1 MEILKNKFLVFGG
14 IFAIFSVI
22 LWSFVSVIL
31 PQPFKIA
38 FLDVGQGD
46 SILIRTREGKNVLID
61 GGPDKSVLYKL
72 EKHLPWYDRTIDAM
86 ILTHPH
92 ADHLIGLIETAKRYD
107 VKRIISTGV
116 VHTTPEYL
124 EWLNLIKEKKIP
136 AEPFKKGDRLM
147 LDNGI
152 SMTALWPEGSLV
164 GERVDDLNNSSL
176 ALLLQTP
183 NEKILLMGDAQE
195 EIEKNL
201 IQNYSSIKR
210 SSEKRVNAGNLDIE
224 NITILKTGHH
234 GSRFATSSEF
244 LNAVK
249 SKYAVI
255 SAGANNQFGHPHLD
269 ALKRLHDS
277 GAKIL
282 RTDESGDI
290 IFTITKNG
298 LLRQRLD

>member
-14 IFAIFSVI
+14 IFAIFAVI
-22 LWSFVSVIL
+22 LWSLASAVF

-61 GGPDKSVLYKL
+61 GGPDKTILYKL
-72 EKHLPWYDRTIDAM
+72 EKYLPWYDRNIDAM

-147 LDNGI
+147 LDDDI
-152 SMTALWPEGSLV
+152 SLTALWPEISLV
-164 GERVDDLNNSSL
+164 GERADDLNNSSL

-195 EIEKNL
+195 EIEK
-201 IQNYSSIKR
+201 Q
-210 SSEKRVNAGNLDIE
+210 
-224 NITILKTGHH
+224 ILKKSLT
-234 GSRFATSSEF
+234 FLSSM
-244 LNAVK
+244 
-249 SKYAVI
+249 
-255 SAGANNQFGHPHLD
+255 
-269 ALKRLHDS
+269 LK
-277 GAKIL
+277 I
-282 RTDESGDI
+282 
-290 IFTITKNG
+290 
-298 LLRQRLD
+298 

>member
-14 IFAIFSVI
+14 IFAIFAVI
-22 LWSFVSVIL
+22 LWSLVSAVS

-61 GGPDKSVLYKL
+61 GGPDKTVLYKL
-72 EKHLPWYDRTIDAM
+72 EKYLPWYDRNIDAM

-92 ADHLIGLIETAKRYD
+92 ADHLIGLIETMKRYK
-107 VKRIISTGV
+107 VERIISTGV

-136 AEPFKKGDRLM
+136 VEPFKKGDRLL

-152 SMTALWPEGSLV
+152 SLTALWPEISLV

-183 NEKILLMGDAQE
+183 NEKIILMGDAQE
-195 EIEKNL
+195 PVEERIIKDQEWKDITKN
-201 IQNYSSIKR
+201 IFIF
-210 SSEKRVNAGNLDIE
+210 
-224 NITILKTGHH
+224 KTGHH
-234 GSRFATSSEF
+234 GSNSASSAEF
-244 LNAVK
+244 LKIVK
-249 SKYAVI
+249 PKYAII
-255 SAGANNQFGHPHLD
+255 SA
-269 ALKRLHDS
+269 
-277 GAKIL
+277 
-282 RTDESGDI
+282 
-290 IFTITKNG
+290 
-298 LLRQRLD
+298 

>member
-14 IFAIFSVI
+14 IFAIFAVI
-22 LWSFVSVIL
+22 LWSLASAIL

-38 FLDVGQGD
+38 FFDVGQGD

-136 AEPFKKGDRLM
+136 AEAFKKDDRLM

-152 SMTALWPEGSLV
+152 SLTALWPEVSLV

-195 EIEKNL
+195 EIEKQILKNDGLL
-201 IQNYSSIKR
+201 IQNIN
-210 SSEKRVNAGNLDIE
+210 V
-224 NITILKTGHH
+224 LKVGHH
-234 GSRFATSSEF
+234 GSRFATSAEF
-244 LNAVK
+244 LEIVK
-249 SKYAVI
+249 PKYAVI

-269 ALKRLHDS
+269 ALKRIHDS
-277 GAKIL
+277 GVGIL
-282 RTDESGDI
+282 RTDERGDI
-290 IFTITKNG
+290 VFVGKRNG
-298 LLRQRLD
+298 LELGK

>member
-14 IFAIFSVI
+14 IFAIFAVI
-22 LWSFVSVIL
+22 LWSLASAVL

-61 GGPDKSVLYKL
+61 GGPDKTVLYKL
-72 EKHLPWYDRTIDAM
+72 EKYLPWYDRNIDAM

-92 ADHLIGLIETAKRYD
+92 ADHLIGLIETAKRYK
-107 VKRIISTGV
+107 VERIVSTGV
-116 VHTTPEYL
+116 IHTTPEYL

-152 SMTALWPEGSLV
+152 SLTALWPEISLV
-164 GERVDDLNNSSL
+164 GERADDLNNSSL

-183 NEKILLMGDAQE
+183 NEKIILMGDAGEPVEERIIKDQE
-195 EIEKNL
+195 WKDIIKN
-201 IQNYSSIKR
+201 IF
-210 SSEKRVNAGNLDIE
+210 
-224 NITILKTGHH
+224 ILKTGHH
-234 GSRFATSSEF
+234 GSNSASSAEF
-244 LNAVK
+244 LKIVK
-249 SKYAVI
+249 PKYAII
-255 SAGANNQFGHPHLD
+255 SASINNHFGHPHLD
-269 ALKRLHDS
+269 TLKRLHES

-282 RTDESGDI
+282 RTDEDGDI
-290 IFTITKNG
+290 FFIESEIG
-298 LLRQRLD
+298 LLLR

>member
-14 IFAIFSVI
+14 IFAIFAVI
-22 LWSFVSVIL
+22 LWSLASAVL

-61 GGPDKSVLYKL
+61 GGPDKIVLYKL
-72 EKHLPWYDRTIDAM
+72 EKYLPWYDRNIDAM

-136 AEPFKKGDRLM
+136 AESFKKGDRLM

-152 SMTALWPEGSLV
+152 SLTALWPEILLV

-176 ALLLQTP
+176 AILLQTP

-195 EIEKNL
+195 EIEKQILKNNRPL
-201 IQNYSSIKR
+201 
-210 SSEKRVNAGNLDIE
+210 IE
-224 NITILKTGHH
+224 NADILKIGHH
-234 GSRFATSSEF
+234 GSRFATGAEF
-244 LNAVK
+244 LKAVK
-249 SKYAVI
+249 PKFAVI
-255 SAGANNQFGHPHLD
+255 SAGINNQFGHPHLD
-269 ALKRLHDS
+269 TLKRLHDS
-277 GAKIL
+277 GAEIL
-282 RTDESGDI
+282 RTDEKGDI
-290 IFTITKNG
+290 VFIETKDG
-298 LLRQRLD
+298 LLLR